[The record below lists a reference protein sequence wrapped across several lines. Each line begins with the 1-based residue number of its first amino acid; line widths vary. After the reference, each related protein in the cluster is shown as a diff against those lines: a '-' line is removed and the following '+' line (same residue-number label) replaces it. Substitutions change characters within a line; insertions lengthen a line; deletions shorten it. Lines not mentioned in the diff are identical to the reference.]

1 MKSLQERTEQSMA
14 KNLKV
19 GMLVCA
25 SILAANAA
33 YANYPSSNELLTVTQ
48 QTGKIKGTI
57 VDSKTGE
64 PVIGA
69 SVKVKG
75 TKLAAVTDLNGE
87 FELNTHANATLQIS
101 YVGFKETEVKAS
113 NDMKI
118 SLEEDTESLEEVVV
132 VGYGTQKKESLTGA
146 MANIKGEKLKDITSA
161 TVENML
167 NGKVSGV
174 YVAPG
179 SGRPGSTG
187 AIIIRGQTSING
199 ATAPLWV
206 VDGVIVGN
214 SAGDL
219 NPDDIETM
227 TVLKDAASTAIY
239 GSEGANGVVVVT
251 TKQAKHEKMSISLS
265 AKAGLSTLNRG
276 NLEMMDGAEFYD
288 YYKSFQNVESVNFP
302 RWNED
307 LRNSNFDWFKLAKK
321 TGSTQD
327 YNLTL
332 NGGSQNIQSMF
343 TLGYFKE
350 EGAVKGYDMNRYS
363 TRIKVVYKPYEWLTI
378 KPNISGSRTND
389 KDKQYSVGAMY
400 SMMPWDSPYDENG
413 NLVPNY
419 YSGWVNSKA
428 TNYLNDLAAGDYSTS
443 TTYDLAGGL
452 DFDIKITPWLTFS
465 SVNNYS
471 YYNSQTHGYYD
482 PKSSS
487 GEGVNGRTTEYN
499 YVSTRRYTNQLLRFK
514 KSWGKHN
521 VNALLAYEFNDYEM
535 KYTDV
540 YATGFISGFED
551 FMTAAKPEMATGYRT
566 AWAKQSYFT
575 QWRYDYDSRY
585 YGELSLRRDGRSNFG
600 SNNRYGNFFS
610 VSGAWNIN
618 NESWF
623 KADWVDQLK
632 LRAAFGSVGNVPTS
646 LYPSYSLYSVGA
658 TYNENPG
665 ALISQIGNKDLTW
678 EKTYTTGVGVDAS
691 FWQNRLHATLDYY
704 IKNTSNI
711 LYQVP
716 VTGLVGV
723 TSIWKNIGKMRNTGI
738 ELTVGGDIIR
748 TKDLTWNVTANISHN
763 SNELRDLYKQRDA
776 NGNYVVKPVLI
787 SDGTSIAG
795 TAQRILEIGEPVDTY
810 YMKEWAGVNPED
822 GKPQW
827 YMDDANGN
835 KVVTDSY
842 SKASYYKC
850 GKASPDVYGSFSTS
864 LFYKN
869 FDLQANFGYSLGG
882 QIYSYYRQEF
892 DSDGAYAGD
901 RNQMKLQKGWSRWE
915 KPGDIATHPRAMYN
929 NQDKGNLAS
938 SRYLESSDYLK
949 LRSLTL
955 GYNFDLKKYGIQT
968 LRLSVSGE
976 NLFTIT
982 DYSGV
987 DPELPA
993 GTNDKGVLSV
1003 TNTGGISV
1011 YPAVRKFM
1019 LGVNLTF

>member
-113 NDMKI
+113 NGMKI

-419 YSGWVNSKA
+419 YAGWVNSKA
-428 TNYLNDLAAGDYSTS
+428 TNYLNDLAAGNYSTS

-452 DFDIKITPWLTFS
+452 DFDIKIAPWLTFS

-551 FMTAAKPEMATGYRT
+551 FMTAAKPEMANGYRT

-1003 TNTGGISV
+1003 TNTGGTSV

>member
-1 MKSLQERTEQSMA
+1 MKSLQERTELSMA

-113 NDMKI
+113 NGMKI

-419 YSGWVNSKA
+419 YAGWVNSKA

-443 TTYDLAGGL
+443 TTYDLSGGL
-452 DFDIKITPWLTFS
+452 DFDIKIAPWLTFS

-499 YVSTRRYTNQLLRFK
+499 YTSTRRYTNQLLRFK

-551 FMTAAKPEMATGYRT
+551 FMTAAKPEMANGYRT

-1003 TNTGGISV
+1003 TNTGGTSV

>member
-1 MKSLQERTEQSMA
+1 MA

-113 NDMKI
+113 NGMKI

-332 NGGSQNIQSMF
+332 NGGSENIQSMF

-419 YSGWVNSKA
+419 YAGWVNSKA

-443 TTYDLAGGL
+443 TTYDLSGGL
-452 DFDIKITPWLTFS
+452 DFDIKIAPWLTFS

-551 FMTAAKPEMATGYRT
+551 FMTAAKPEMANGYRT

-585 YGELSLRRDGRSNFG
+585 YGEFSLRRDGRSNFG

-1003 TNTGGISV
+1003 TNTGGTSV

>member
-113 NDMKI
+113 NGMKI

-332 NGGSQNIQSMF
+332 NGGSENIQSMF

-443 TTYDLAGGL
+443 TTYDLSGGL

-738 ELTVGGDIIR
+738 EFTVGGDIIR

>member
-1 MKSLQERTEQSMA
+1 MKSLQERTELSMA

-33 YANYPSSNELLTVTQ
+33 YANYPTSNELLTVTQ

-87 FELNTHANATLQIS
+87 FELNTHASATLQIS

-113 NDMKI
+113 NGMKI

-419 YSGWVNSKA
+419 YAGWVNSKA
-428 TNYLNDLAAGDYSTS
+428 TNYLNDLAAGNYSTS
-443 TTYDLAGGL
+443 TTYDLSGGL
-452 DFDIKITPWLTFS
+452 DFDINIAPWLTFS

-551 FMTAAKPEMATGYRT
+551 FMTAAKPEMANGYRT

-1003 TNTGGISV
+1003 TSTGGTSV

>member
-113 NDMKI
+113 NGMKI

-419 YSGWVNSKA
+419 YAGWVNSKA

-443 TTYDLAGGL
+443 TTYDLSGGL

-551 FMTAAKPEMATGYRT
+551 FMTAAKPEMANGYRT

-835 KVVTDSY
+835 KVKTDNY

-1003 TNTGGISV
+1003 TSTGGTSV

>member
-113 NDMKI
+113 NGMKI

-428 TNYLNDLAAGDYSTS
+428 TNYLNDLAAGNYSTS
-443 TTYDLAGGL
+443 TTYDLSGGL
-452 DFDIKITPWLTFS
+452 DFDIKIAPWLTFS

-1003 TNTGGISV
+1003 TNTGGTSV

>member
-113 NDMKI
+113 NGMKI

-332 NGGSQNIQSMF
+332 NGGSENIQSMF

-400 SMMPWDSPYDENG
+400 SMMPWDSPYDEEG

-428 TNYLNDLAAGDYSTS
+428 TNYLNDLAAGNYSTS
-443 TTYDLAGGL
+443 TTYDLSGGL
-452 DFDIKITPWLTFS
+452 DFDIKIAPWLTFS

-738 ELTVGGDIIR
+738 EFTVGGDIIR

-1003 TNTGGISV
+1003 TNTGGTSV

>member
-113 NDMKI
+113 NGMKI

-332 NGGSQNIQSMF
+332 NGGSENIQSMF

-443 TTYDLAGGL
+443 TTYDLSGGL

-968 LRLSVSGE
+968 LRLSISGE

-1003 TNTGGISV
+1003 TNTGGTSV

>member
-1 MKSLQERTEQSMA
+1 
-14 KNLKV
+14 
-19 GMLVCA
+19 MLVCA

-113 NDMKI
+113 NGMKI

-443 TTYDLAGGL
+443 TTYDLSGGL
-452 DFDIKITPWLTFS
+452 DFDIQITPWLTFS

-551 FMTAAKPEMATGYRT
+551 FMTAAKPEMANGYRT

-738 ELTVGGDIIR
+738 EFTVGGDIIR

-1003 TNTGGISV
+1003 TNTGGTSV

>member
-33 YANYPSSNELLTVTQ
+33 YANYPTSNELLTVTQ

-57 VDSKTGE
+57 IDSKTGE

-113 NDMKI
+113 NGMKI

-419 YSGWVNSKA
+419 YAGWVNSKA

-443 TTYDLAGGL
+443 TTYDLSGGL
-452 DFDIKITPWLTFS
+452 DFDIQIAPWLTFS

-551 FMTAAKPEMATGYRT
+551 FMTAAKPEMANGYRT

-1003 TNTGGISV
+1003 TSTGGTSV

>member
-75 TKLAAVTDLNGE
+75 TKLAAVTDLNGK

-113 NDMKI
+113 NGMKI

-419 YSGWVNSKA
+419 YAGWVNSKA

-443 TTYDLAGGL
+443 TTYDLSGGL
-452 DFDIKITPWLTFS
+452 DFDIQIAPWLTFS

-499 YVSTRRYTNQLLRFK
+499 YTSTRRYTNQLLRFK

-551 FMTAAKPEMATGYRT
+551 FMTAAKPEMANGYRT

-1003 TNTGGISV
+1003 TSTGGTSV

>member
-33 YANYPSSNELLTVTQ
+33 YANYPTSNELLTVTQ

-113 NDMKI
+113 NGMKI

-332 NGGSQNIQSMF
+332 NGGSENIQSMF

-419 YSGWVNSKA
+419 YAGWVNSKA
-428 TNYLNDLAAGDYSTS
+428 TNYLNDLAAGNYSTS

-452 DFDIKITPWLTFS
+452 DFDIKIAPWLTFS

-521 VNALLAYEFNDYEM
+521 INALLAYEFNDYEM

-551 FMTAAKPEMATGYRT
+551 FMTAAKPEMANGYRT

-1003 TNTGGISV
+1003 TSTGGTSV

>member
-113 NDMKI
+113 NGMKI
-118 SLEEDTESLEEVVV
+118 SLEEDTEALEEVVV

-288 YYKSFQNVESVNFP
+288 YYKSFQNVDSVNFP

-332 NGGSQNIQSMF
+332 NGGSENIQSMF

-419 YSGWVNSKA
+419 YAGWVNSKA
-428 TNYLNDLAAGDYSTS
+428 TNYLNDLAAGNYSTS
-443 TTYDLAGGL
+443 TTYDLSGGL
-452 DFDIKITPWLTFS
+452 DFDIKIAPWLTFS

-551 FMTAAKPEMATGYRT
+551 FMTAAKPEMANGYRT

-738 ELTVGGDIIR
+738 EFTVGGDIIR

>member
-33 YANYPSSNELLTVTQ
+33 YANYPTSNELLTVTQ

-113 NDMKI
+113 NGMKI

-332 NGGSQNIQSMF
+332 NGGSENIQSMF

-400 SMMPWDSPYDENG
+400 SMMPWDSPYDEEG

-443 TTYDLAGGL
+443 TTYDLSGGL
-452 DFDIKITPWLTFS
+452 DFDIQITPWLTFS

-1003 TNTGGISV
+1003 TNTGGTSV

>member
-33 YANYPSSNELLTVTQ
+33 YANYPTSNELLTVTQ

-57 VDSKTGE
+57 IDSKTGE

-101 YVGFKETEVKAS
+101 YVGFKDTEVKAS

-332 NGGSQNIQSMF
+332 NGGSENIQSMF

-419 YSGWVNSKA
+419 YAGWVNSKA

-443 TTYDLAGGL
+443 TTYDLSGGL
-452 DFDIKITPWLTFS
+452 DFDIKIAPWLTFS

-551 FMTAAKPEMATGYRT
+551 FMTAAKPGMANGYRT

-691 FWQNRLHATLDYY
+691 FWQNRLHATLDFY

-738 ELTVGGDIIR
+738 EFTVGGDIIR

>member
-113 NDMKI
+113 NGMKI

-389 KDKQYSVGAMY
+389 KDKQYSVGTMY

-419 YSGWVNSKA
+419 YAGWVNSKA

-443 TTYDLAGGL
+443 TTYDLSGGL
-452 DFDIKITPWLTFS
+452 DFDIQIAPWLTFS

-499 YVSTRRYTNQLLRFK
+499 YTSTRRYTNQLLRFK

-551 FMTAAKPEMATGYRT
+551 FMTAAKPEMANGYRT

-1003 TNTGGISV
+1003 TSTGGTSV

>member
-113 NDMKI
+113 NGMKI

-302 RWNED
+302 RWNEN

-332 NGGSQNIQSMF
+332 NGGSENIQSMF

-400 SMMPWDSPYDENG
+400 SMMPWDSPYDEDG

-443 TTYDLAGGL
+443 TTYDLSGGL

>member
-1 MKSLQERTEQSMA
+1 MA

-25 SILAANAA
+25 SLLAANAA
-33 YANYPSSNELLTVTQ
+33 YAENSATQEGMRFEQ
-48 QTGKIKGTI
+48 QTSKIKGTI

-64 PVIGA
+64 PIIGA

-75 TKLAAVTDLNGE
+75 TKHATITDVDGN
-87 FELNTHANATLQIS
+87 FELNAPEGASLLVS
-101 YVGFKETEVKAS
+101 YVGYKNEEFEAR
-113 NDMKI
+113 NGMKI
-118 SLEEDTESLEEVVV
+118 EIHEDSESLDEVVV

-146 MANIKGEKLKDITSA
+146 MANIKADKLKDVTSA

-187 AIIIRGQTSING
+187 AIVIRGQTSING

-219 NPDDIETM
+219 NPDDIESM

-251 TKQAKHEKMSISLS
+251 TKQARHEKMSITLS
-265 AKAGLSTLNRG
+265 AKAGASTLSRG
-276 NLEMMDGAEFYD
+276 NMEMMDGAEFYD
-288 YYKSFQNVESVNFP
+288 YYKSFLNVEAVNFP

-327 YNLTL
+327 YNITL
-332 NGGSQNIQSMF
+332 NGGSDKIQSMF
-343 TLGYFKE
+343 TMGYFKE
-350 EGAVKGYDMNRYS
+350 EGAVKGYDLSRYS
-363 TRIKVVYKPYEWLTI
+363 TRIKVIYKPYEWLSI
-378 KPNISGSRTND
+378 KPNLSGSRTTD
-389 KDKQYSVGAMY
+389 KDRQYSVGAMY
-400 SMMPWDSPYDENG
+400 SMLPWDNPYDENG
-413 NLVPNY
+413 NPVPNY

-428 TNYLNDLAAGDYSTS
+428 TNYLNDLAAGNYSS
-443 TTYDLAGGL
+443 SCSYDLSGGF
-452 DFDIKITPWLTFS
+452 DFDVKITPWLTFS

-471 YYNSQTHGYYD
+471 FYNSQTHGYTD
-482 PKSSS
+482 PKSSG
-487 GEGVNGRTTEYN
+487 GEGVDGRITEYN
-499 YVSTRRYTNQLLRFK
+499 YNATRRYTNQLLRFQ

-521 VNALLAYEFNDYEM
+521 VNGLVAYEFNDYEM

-540 YATGFISGFED
+540 YATGFLSGFED
-551 FMTAAKPEMATGYRT
+551 FYTAAKPEKANGYRQ

-575 QWRYDYDSRY
+575 QWRYNYDNRY
-585 YGELSLRRDGRSNFG
+585 FGEVSLRRDGRSNFG

-610 VSGAWNIN
+610 FSGAWNIN

-623 KADWVDQLK
+623 KAEWVDMLK
-632 LRAAFGSVGNVPTS
+632 LRASFGSVGNVPTS

-658 TYNENPG
+658 TYNEMSG

-678 EKTYTTGVGVDAS
+678 EKTFTTGVGIDAA
-691 FWQNRLHATLDYY
+691 FFQNRLTATLDFYV
-704 IKNTSNI
+704 KNTSNI

-723 TSIWKNIGKMRNTGI
+723 TSIWKNIGKMRNTGV
-738 ELTVGGDIIR
+738 ELTIGGDIIR

-776 NGNYVVKPVLI
+776 NGNYVVKPVII

-827 YMDDANGN
+827 YMNDADGN
-835 KVVTDSY
+835 KVVTDDY

-850 GKASPDVYGSFSTS
+850 GNSSPDVYGSFSTS
-864 LFYKN
+864 VFYKN

-882 QIYSYYRQEF
+882 QIYSYFRQEY

-901 RNQMKLQKGWSRWE
+901 RNQMKLQKGWSRWQ
-915 KPGDIATHPRAMYN
+915 KPGDKATHPRAMYN

-976 NLFTIT
+976 NLFCIT

-993 GTNDKGVLSV
+993 DSNDKGVLSV
-1003 TNTGGISV
+1003 TSTGGVSV

-1019 LGVNLTF
+1019 FGVNLTF

>member
-113 NDMKI
+113 NGMKI

-400 SMMPWDSPYDENG
+400 SMMPWDSPYDEDG

-968 LRLSVSGE
+968 LRLSISGE

-1003 TNTGGISV
+1003 TNTGGTSV

>member
-1 MKSLQERTEQSMA
+1 MA

-113 NDMKI
+113 NGMKI

-419 YSGWVNSKA
+419 YAGWVNSKA

-443 TTYDLAGGL
+443 TTYDLSGGL
-452 DFDIKITPWLTFS
+452 DFDIQIAPWLTFS

-499 YVSTRRYTNQLLRFK
+499 YTSTRRYTNQLLRFK

-551 FMTAAKPEMATGYRT
+551 FMTAAKPEMANGYRT

-1003 TNTGGISV
+1003 TSTGGTSV

>member
-33 YANYPSSNELLTVTQ
+33 YANYPTSNELLTVTQ

-113 NDMKI
+113 NGMKI

-428 TNYLNDLAAGDYSTS
+428 TNYLNDLAAGNYSTS
-443 TTYDLAGGL
+443 TTYDLSGGL
-452 DFDIKITPWLTFS
+452 DFDIQIAPWLTFS

-738 ELTVGGDIIR
+738 EFTVGGDIIR

-968 LRLSVSGE
+968 LRLSISGE

-1003 TNTGGISV
+1003 TNTGGTSV

>member
-57 VDSKTGE
+57 IDSKTGE

-113 NDMKI
+113 NGMKI

-419 YSGWVNSKA
+419 YAGWVNSKA
-428 TNYLNDLAAGDYSTS
+428 TNYLNDLAAGNYSTS
-443 TTYDLAGGL
+443 TTYDLSGGL
-452 DFDIKITPWLTFS
+452 DFDIKIAPWLTFS

-551 FMTAAKPEMATGYRT
+551 FMTAAKPEMANGYRT

-1003 TNTGGISV
+1003 TNTGGTSV

>member
-1 MKSLQERTEQSMA
+1 
-14 KNLKV
+14 
-19 GMLVCA
+19 MLVCA

-113 NDMKI
+113 NGMKI

-400 SMMPWDSPYDENG
+400 SMMPWDSPYDEDG

-419 YSGWVNSKA
+419 YAGWVNSKA
-428 TNYLNDLAAGDYSTS
+428 TNYLNDLAAGNYSTS
-443 TTYDLAGGL
+443 TTYDLSGGL

-1003 TNTGGISV
+1003 TNTGGTSV

>member
-1 MKSLQERTEQSMA
+1 MA

-57 VDSKTGE
+57 IDSKTGE

-113 NDMKI
+113 NGMKI

-419 YSGWVNSKA
+419 YAGWVNSKA

-443 TTYDLAGGL
+443 TTYDLSGGL
-452 DFDIKITPWLTFS
+452 DFDIKIAPWLTFS

-499 YVSTRRYTNQLLRFK
+499 YTSTRRYTNQLLRFK

-551 FMTAAKPEMATGYRT
+551 FMTAAKPEMANGYRT

-711 LYQVP
+711 L
-716 VTGLVGV
+716 
-723 TSIWKNIGKMRNTGI
+723 
-738 ELTVGGDIIR
+738 
-748 TKDLTWNVTANISHN
+748 
-763 SNELRDLYKQRDA
+763 
-776 NGNYVVKPVLI
+776 
-787 SDGTSIAG
+787 
-795 TAQRILEIGEPVDTY
+795 
-810 YMKEWAGVNPED
+810 
-822 GKPQW
+822 
-827 YMDDANGN
+827 
-835 KVVTDSY
+835 
-842 SKASYYKC
+842 
-850 GKASPDVYGSFSTS
+850 
-864 LFYKN
+864 
-869 FDLQANFGYSLGG
+869 
-882 QIYSYYRQEF
+882 
-892 DSDGAYAGD
+892 
-901 RNQMKLQKGWSRWE
+901 
-915 KPGDIATHPRAMYN
+915 
-929 NQDKGNLAS
+929 
-938 SRYLESSDYLK
+938 
-949 LRSLTL
+949 
-955 GYNFDLKKYGIQT
+955 
-968 LRLSVSGE
+968 
-976 NLFTIT
+976 
-982 DYSGV
+982 
-987 DPELPA
+987 
-993 GTNDKGVLSV
+993 
-1003 TNTGGISV
+1003 
-1011 YPAVRKFM
+1011 
-1019 LGVNLTF
+1019 

>member
-33 YANYPSSNELLTVTQ
+33 YANYPTSNELLTVTQ

-87 FELNTHANATLQIS
+87 FELNTHTNATLQIS

-113 NDMKI
+113 NGMKI

-419 YSGWVNSKA
+419 YAGWVNSKA

-443 TTYDLAGGL
+443 TTYDLSGGL
-452 DFDIKITPWLTFS
+452 DFDIKIAPWLTFS

-551 FMTAAKPEMATGYRT
+551 FMTAAKPEMANGYRT

-738 ELTVGGDIIR
+738 EFTVGGDIIR

-1003 TNTGGISV
+1003 TNTGGTSV

>member
-113 NDMKI
+113 NGMKI

-400 SMMPWDSPYDENG
+400 SMMPWDSPYDEEG

-428 TNYLNDLAAGDYSTS
+428 TNYLNDLAAGNYSTS
-443 TTYDLAGGL
+443 TTYDLSGGL

-551 FMTAAKPEMATGYRT
+551 FMTAAKPEMANGYRT

-1003 TNTGGISV
+1003 TNTGGTSV

>member
-113 NDMKI
+113 NGMKI

-332 NGGSQNIQSMF
+332 NGGSENIQSMF

-363 TRIKVVYKPYEWLTI
+363 TRIKVVYKPYEWLSI

-419 YSGWVNSKA
+419 YAGWVNSKA

-443 TTYDLAGGL
+443 TTYDLSGGL

-827 YMDDANGN
+827 YMDDENGN
-835 KVVTDSY
+835 KVKTDNY

-864 LFYKN
+864 LLYKN

-968 LRLSVSGE
+968 LRLSISGE

-1003 TNTGGISV
+1003 TNTGGTSV

>member
-113 NDMKI
+113 NGMKI

-443 TTYDLAGGL
+443 TTYDLSGGL
-452 DFDIKITPWLTFS
+452 DFDIKIAPWLTFS

-1003 TNTGGISV
+1003 TNTGGTSV

>member
-113 NDMKI
+113 NGMKI

-419 YSGWVNSKA
+419 YAGWVNSKA
-428 TNYLNDLAAGDYSTS
+428 TNYLNDLAAGNYSTS
-443 TTYDLAGGL
+443 TTYDLSGGL
-452 DFDIKITPWLTFS
+452 DFDIKIAPWLTFS

-499 YVSTRRYTNQLLRFK
+499 YTSTRRYTNQLLRFK

-551 FMTAAKPEMATGYRT
+551 FMTAAKPEMANGYRT

-1003 TNTGGISV
+1003 TSTGGTSV

>member
-400 SMMPWDSPYDENG
+400 SMMPWDSPYDEEG

-452 DFDIKITPWLTFS
+452 DFDIQITPWLTFS

-1003 TNTGGISV
+1003 TSTGGTSV

>member
-1 MKSLQERTEQSMA
+1 
-14 KNLKV
+14 
-19 GMLVCA
+19 MLVCA

-113 NDMKI
+113 NGMKI

-332 NGGSQNIQSMF
+332 NGGSENIQSMF

-443 TTYDLAGGL
+443 TTYDLSGGL

-835 KVVTDSY
+835 KVKTDNY

-1003 TNTGGISV
+1003 TNTGGTSV

>member
-1 MKSLQERTEQSMA
+1 
-14 KNLKV
+14 
-19 GMLVCA
+19 MLVCA

-113 NDMKI
+113 NGMKI

-400 SMMPWDSPYDENG
+400 SMMPWDSPYDEDG

-428 TNYLNDLAAGDYSTS
+428 TNYLNDLAAGNYSTS
-443 TTYDLAGGL
+443 TTYDLSGGL
-452 DFDIKITPWLTFS
+452 DFDIKIAPWLTFS

-835 KVVTDSY
+835 KVKTDSY

-968 LRLSVSGE
+968 LRLSISGE

-1003 TNTGGISV
+1003 TNTGGTSV

>member
-33 YANYPSSNELLTVTQ
+33 YANYPTSNELLTVTQ

-57 VDSKTGE
+57 IDSKTGE

-113 NDMKI
+113 NGMTI

-419 YSGWVNSKA
+419 YAGWVNSKA

-443 TTYDLAGGL
+443 TTYDLSGGL
-452 DFDIKITPWLTFS
+452 DFDIKIAPWLTFS

-551 FMTAAKPEMATGYRT
+551 FMTAAKPEMANGYRT

-691 FWQNRLHATLDYY
+691 FWQNRLHATLDFY

-738 ELTVGGDIIR
+738 EFTVGGDIIR

-1003 TNTGGISV
+1003 TSTGGTSV

>member
-1 MKSLQERTEQSMA
+1 MA

-25 SILAANAA
+25 SLLAANAA
-33 YANYPSSNELLTVTQ
+33 YAENSATQEGMRFEQ
-48 QTGKIKGTI
+48 QTSKIKGTI

-64 PVIGA
+64 PIIGA

-75 TKLAAVTDLNGE
+75 TKHATITDVDGN
-87 FELNTHANATLQIS
+87 FELNAPEGASLLVS
-101 YVGFKETEVKAS
+101 YVGYKNEEFEAR
-113 NDMKI
+113 NGMKI
-118 SLEEDTESLEEVVV
+118 EIHEDSESLDEVVV

-146 MANIKGEKLKDITSA
+146 MANIKADKLKDVTSA

-187 AIIIRGQTSING
+187 AIVIRGQTSING

-219 NPDDIETM
+219 NPDDIESM

-251 TKQAKHEKMSISLS
+251 TKQARHEKMSITLS
-265 AKAGLSTLNRG
+265 AKAGASTLSRG
-276 NLEMMDGAEFYD
+276 NMEMMDGAEFYD
-288 YYKSFQNVESVNFP
+288 YYKSFHNVEAVNFP

-327 YNLTL
+327 YNITL
-332 NGGSQNIQSMF
+332 NGGSDKIQSMF
-343 TLGYFKE
+343 TMGYFKE
-350 EGAVKGYDMNRYS
+350 EGAVKGYDLSRYS
-363 TRIKVVYKPYEWLTI
+363 TRIKVIYKPYEWLSI
-378 KPNISGSRTND
+378 KPNLSGSRTTD
-389 KDKQYSVGAMY
+389 KDRQYSVGAMY
-400 SMMPWDSPYDENG
+400 SMLPWDNPYDENG
-413 NLVPNY
+413 NPVPNY

-428 TNYLNDLAAGDYSTS
+428 TNYLNDLAAGNYSS
-443 TTYDLAGGL
+443 SCSYDLSGGF
-452 DFDIKITPWLTFS
+452 DFDVKITPWLTFS

-471 YYNSQTHGYYD
+471 YYNSQTHGYTD
-482 PKSSS
+482 PKSSG
-487 GEGVNGRTTEYN
+487 GEGVDGRITEYN
-499 YVSTRRYTNQLLRFK
+499 YNATRRYTNQLLRFQ

-521 VNALLAYEFNDYEM
+521 VNGLVAYEFNDYEM

-540 YATGFISGFED
+540 YATGFLSGFED
-551 FMTAAKPEMATGYRT
+551 FYTAAKPEKANGYRQ

-575 QWRYDYDSRY
+575 QWRYNYDNRY
-585 YGELSLRRDGRSNFG
+585 FGEVSLRRDGRSNFG

-610 VSGAWNIN
+610 FSGAWNIN

-623 KADWVDQLK
+623 KAEWVDMLK
-632 LRAAFGSVGNVPTS
+632 LRASFGSVGNVPTS

-658 TYNENPG
+658 TYNEMSG

-678 EKTYTTGVGVDAS
+678 EKTFTTGVGIDAA
-691 FWQNRLHATLDYY
+691 FFQNRLTATLDFYV
-704 IKNTSNI
+704 KNTSNI

-723 TSIWKNIGKMRNTGI
+723 TSIWKNIGKMRNTGV
-738 ELTVGGDIIR
+738 ELTIGGDIIR

-776 NGNYVVKPVLI
+776 NGNYVVKPVII

-827 YMDDANGN
+827 YMNDADGN
-835 KVVTDSY
+835 KVVTDDY

-850 GKASPDVYGSFSTS
+850 GNSSPDVYGSFSTS
-864 LFYKN
+864 VFYKN

-882 QIYSYYRQEF
+882 QIYSYFRQEY

-901 RNQMKLQKGWSRWE
+901 RNQMKLQKGWSRWQ
-915 KPGDIATHPRAMYN
+915 KPGDKATHPRAMYN

-976 NLFTIT
+976 NLFCIT

-993 GTNDKGVLSV
+993 GSNDKGVLSV
-1003 TNTGGISV
+1003 TSTGGVSV

-1019 LGVNLTF
+1019 FGVNLTF

>member
-33 YANYPSSNELLTVTQ
+33 YANYPTSNELLTVTQ

-113 NDMKI
+113 NGMKI

-419 YSGWVNSKA
+419 YAGWVNSKA

-443 TTYDLAGGL
+443 TTYDLSGGL
-452 DFDIKITPWLTFS
+452 DFDIKIAPWLTFS

-1003 TNTGGISV
+1003 TSTGGTSV

>member
-113 NDMKI
+113 NGMKI

-400 SMMPWDSPYDENG
+400 SMMPWDSPYDEDG

-443 TTYDLAGGL
+443 TTYDLSGGL
-452 DFDIKITPWLTFS
+452 DFDIQITPWLTFS

-968 LRLSVSGE
+968 LRLSISGE

-1003 TNTGGISV
+1003 TNTGGTSV

>member
-113 NDMKI
+113 NGMKI

-419 YSGWVNSKA
+419 YAGWVNSKA
-428 TNYLNDLAAGDYSTS
+428 TNYLNDLAAGNYSTS
-443 TTYDLAGGL
+443 TTYDLSGGL
-452 DFDIKITPWLTFS
+452 DFDIQIAPWLTFS

-551 FMTAAKPEMATGYRT
+551 FMTAAKPEMANGYRT